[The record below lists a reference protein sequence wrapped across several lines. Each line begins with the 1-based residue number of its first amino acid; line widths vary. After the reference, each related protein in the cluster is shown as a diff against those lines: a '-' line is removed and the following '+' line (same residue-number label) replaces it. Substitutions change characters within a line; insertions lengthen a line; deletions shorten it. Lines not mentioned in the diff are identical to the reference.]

1 MDVGVKPDT
10 VREACAEGLI
20 TMQPETLE
28 IILNRK
34 VAKGDV
40 LAVAQVLA
48 TVPAPMQVLATVP
61 APMQVSAAASARSA
75 LPPLCVVPLKL
86 VPKCAIHLVSKS
98 GGKSGTYT
106 REK

>member
-48 TVPAPMQVLATVP
+48 TVPAPMQV
-61 APMQVSAAASARSA
+61 SAAASARSA